1 MRAASILAG
10 GAASARASRPSLL
23 ASVLQAASSHF
34 PNASTRR
41 RDGPAAPAQNIR
53 WRRDPKPRDFASRGA
68 RDAKKGEAQKIKS
81 KAMDR
86 LRPPR
91 PALTF
96 GEKGLALTHT
106 PPTYAS
112 HVALYLY
119 DADGKKRLRGAQ
131 AAGRRRRRRLRRRT
145 RDEEA
150 AAGRPHRFTG
160 HRYVAQV
167 LDHDLLT
174 GEPVES
180 STVRPRLLQGLGHG
194 LFQGRG
200 PEVRR
205 LRLRQASEVERL
217 RRRRGLGA
225 RSPRVL

>member
-1 MRAASILAG
+1 
-10 GAASARASRPSLL
+10 
-23 ASVLQAASSHF
+23 
-34 PNASTRR
+34 
-41 RDGPAAPAQNIR
+41 
-53 WRRDPKPRDFASRGA
+53 
-68 RDAKKGEAQKIKS
+68 
-81 KAMDR
+81 MDR

-119 DADGKKRLRGAQ
+119 DADGKKRFLDADRNELLAPGETGGALSVQGGHRQDVYLDDVGGAGEFSATVCYRSLGTRRGAQ
-131 AAGRRRRRRLRRRT
+131 AAGRRRRRRLRRRA